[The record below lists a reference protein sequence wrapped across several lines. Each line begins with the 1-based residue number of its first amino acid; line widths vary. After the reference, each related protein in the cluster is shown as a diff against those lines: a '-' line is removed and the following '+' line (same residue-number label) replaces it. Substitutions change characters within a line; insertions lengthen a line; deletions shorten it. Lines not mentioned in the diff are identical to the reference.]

1 LGKVEARINEEADRA
16 THYLD
21 ESTEARIVEVS
32 RWALIRDL
40 IGSKSAV
47 WWPWA

>member
-1 LGKVEARINEEADRA
+1 MGKVEARINEEADRA

-32 RWALIRDL
+32 RGL
-40 IGSKSAV
+40 S
-47 WWPWA
+47 

>member
-1 LGKVEARINEEADRA
+1 MKVEARINEEADRA

-32 RWALIRDL
+32 TPTPFLRILFL
-40 IGSKSAV
+40 GV
-47 WWPWA
+47 